1 MWQSVIRSRRHA
13 GIYPDNFRIA
23 VSASEREAL
32 TDLLNE
38 YLDEEAVDAVLEPRG
53 YPADV
58 DFNALSLKCLREL
71 VAAAFEEQDPRADW
85 TVQLIET
92 SAEFLLAEFQRA
104 WREEKKHL
112 KSLLKKETA

>member
-13 GIYPDNFRIA
+13 GIYQDNFRIA
-23 VSASEREAL
+23 VSASERETL
-32 TDLLNE
+32 LDLLNE
-38 YLDEEAVDAVLEPRG
+38 YLDEDAVSVVVAAAG
-53 YPADV
+53 HSADV
-58 DFNALSLKCLREL
+58 EFNELSIHALRKL